1 MSVFFFR
8 TFPTLTD
15 NRNAGNTENKVP
27 KGCIIVISLYLAGY
41 LQTSKSETI
50 LLMMFQMAPHKR
62 VASLLNI
69 SSALLSHQL
78 LFFLVGKEKTEEE
91 KVEVEEEDAEETTNL
106 VDVGHESGKTQRG
119 CEEISNRGLEEYS
132 VRGKHNALGNNDL
145 RNRDLGNDDLVE
157 ILASL
162 GLLAGMMDTILED
175 LNTRVGDDK
184 M

>member
-1 MSVFFFR
+1 
-8 TFPTLTD
+8 
-15 NRNAGNTENKVP
+15 
-27 KGCIIVISLYLAGY
+27 
-41 LQTSKSETI
+41 
-50 LLMMFQMAPHKR
+50 MAPHKR

-78 LFFLVGKEKTEEE
+78 LFFLIGKEKAEEE
-91 KVEVEEEDAEETTNL
+91 KVKVEKEEDAEETTNL
-106 VDVGHESGKTQRG
+106 MDVGLESGKTQRG

-145 RNRDLGNDDLVE
+145 RNDDLVE

-175 LNTRVGDDK
+175 LNTRIGDNK

>member
-1 MSVFFFR
+1 
-8 TFPTLTD
+8 
-15 NRNAGNTENKVP
+15 
-27 KGCIIVISLYLAGY
+27 
-41 LQTSKSETI
+41 
-50 LLMMFQMAPHKR
+50 MAPHKR

-78 LFFLVGKEKTEEE
+78 LFFLIGKEKAEEE
-91 KVEVEEEDAEETTNL
+91 KVKVEKEEDAEETTNL
-106 VDVGHESGKTQRG
+106 MDVGHESGKMQWG

-132 VRGKHNALGNNDL
+132 DRGKQNALGNN
-145 RNRDLGNDDLVE
+145 DLGNDDLVE

-175 LNTRVGDDK
+175 LNTRIGDDK

>member
-1 MSVFFFR
+1 MCVFLFR
-8 TFPTLTD
+8 KFPTD
-15 NRNAGNTENKVP
+15 NRNAGNTEHTVP
-27 KGCIIVISLYLAGY
+27 KGCLIIISLYQAGY

-78 LFFLVGKEKTEEE
+78 LFFLIGKEKAEEE
-91 KVEVEEEDAEETTNL
+91 KD

-119 CEEISNRGLEEYS
+119 CEEISNRGLEECS
-132 VRGKHNALGNNDL
+132 VRGNQNALGNNDL

-162 GLLAGMMDTILED
+162 GLLAGMMDTILEH
-175 LNTRVGDDK
+175 LNTRIGDNK

>member
-1 MSVFFFR
+1 
-8 TFPTLTD
+8 
-15 NRNAGNTENKVP
+15 
-27 KGCIIVISLYLAGY
+27 
-41 LQTSKSETI
+41 
-50 LLMMFQMAPHKR
+50 MAPHKR

-78 LFFLVGKEKTEEE
+78 LFFLIGKVKAEEE
-91 KVEVEEEDAEETTNL
+91 KVKVEKEEDAEETTNL
-106 VDVGHESGKTQRG
+106 MDVRHDSGKTQRG

-132 VRGKHNALGNNDL
+132 VRGKQNALGNNDL
-145 RNRDLGNDDLVE
+145 RNDDLVE

>member
-1 MSVFFFR
+1 
-8 TFPTLTD
+8 
-15 NRNAGNTENKVP
+15 
-27 KGCIIVISLYLAGY
+27 
-41 LQTSKSETI
+41 
-50 LLMMFQMAPHKR
+50 MAPHKR

-78 LFFLVGKEKTEEE
+78 LFFLIGKENTEEE
-91 KVEVEEEDAEETTNL
+91 KD
-106 VDVGHESGKTQRG
+106 VDVGHDSGKTRRG

-132 VRGKHNALGNNDL
+132 VRGNQNALGNNDL
-145 RNRDLGNDDLVE
+145 RNRDLRNDDLVE

-175 LNTRVGDDK
+175 LNTRIGDDK

>member
-1 MSVFFFR
+1 M
-8 TFPTLTD
+8 
-15 NRNAGNTENKVP
+15 P
-27 KGCIIVISLYLAGY
+27 KGCLIVAALYPAPY

-78 LFFLVGKEKTEEE
+78 LFFLIGKEKTEEE
-91 KVEVEEEDAEETTNL
+91 KVKVEKEEDAEETTNL
-106 VDVGHESGKTQRG
+106 VDEGHKRGKTQRG
-119 CEEISNRGLEEYS
+119 CEQISNRGLEEYS
-132 VRGKHNALGNNDL
+132 VRGKQNALGNNDL
-145 RNRDLGNDDLVE
+145 RNDDLVE

-162 GLLAGMMDTILED
+162 GLLAGMMDTVLED
-175 LNTRVGDDK
+175 LNTRIGDDK

>member
-1 MSVFFFR
+1 
-8 TFPTLTD
+8 
-15 NRNAGNTENKVP
+15 
-27 KGCIIVISLYLAGY
+27 
-41 LQTSKSETI
+41 
-50 LLMMFQMAPHKR
+50 MAPHKR

-78 LFFLVGKEKTEEE
+78 LFFLIGKEKTEEE
-91 KVEVEEEDAEETTNL
+91 KVKVEEEDVEETTNL
-106 VDVGHESGKTQRG
+106 MDVGHESGKTQRG

-132 VRGKHNALGNNDL
+132 VRGKQNALGNNDL

-162 GLLAGMMDTILED
+162 GLLAGMMDTVLED
-175 LNTRVGDDK
+175 LNTRIGDDK